1 MDEKKTV
8 IPSVEELEVAL
19 KSEQYRRTFV
29 TVLRNT
35 LFSLVVVAAAAV
47 IIAMLIL
54 PVMRISGSS
63 MSDTLEDGDI
73 VISLNNKK
81 YKTGDVIGFYYNTS
95 ILIKRVIA
103 TSGDWVD
110 IDLDGNVYVNGV
122 LLQEPYVQDKA
133 YGDCNIA
140 LPYQVPEGRCFVLGD
155 HRTTSVD
162 SRNSSVG
169 CINSEL
175 VVGRLLW
182 RVWPFDEMG
191 AIR

>member
-103 TSGDWVD
+103 TSVDWVD

>member
-19 KSEQYRRTFV
+19 KREQYRRTFV
-29 TVLRNT
+29 KVLRNT

-81 YKTGDVIGFYYNTS
+81 YKTGDVIGFYYNNS

-162 SRNSSVG
+162 SRNKSVG

>member
-81 YKTGDVIGFYYNTS
+81 YKTGDVIGFYYNNS

-103 TSGDWVD
+103 TSVDWVD